1 MVNGQ
6 PKGWSRRTS
15 EVGKGI
21 LKVPGAPEA
30 KLRMQV
36 VNRITALM
44 IIFELFLC
52 LSGSIE
58 KNWRQSRLIQ
68 TKILLLT
75 ENILLTI
82 TKKNP
87 C

>member
-1 MVNGQ
+1 MSGYFIKKLRRVDLPAPMLPSTVMV
-6 PKGWSRRTS
+6 KGRPEEWSRRTS
-15 EVGKGI
+15 EVGKGM

-36 VNRITALM
+36 VSRKTDL

-58 KNWRQSRLIQ
+58 KN
-68 TKILLLT
+68 
-75 ENILLTI
+75 
-82 TKKNP
+82 
-87 C
+87 